1 MLVGPHLE
9 AAGLR
14 LGLGWLGLGWLGLG
28 LRGGRGMGW
37 WTRDWRVSAGRRGRL
52 AGYGEAGAG

>member
-28 LRGGRGMGW
+28 WLGLGWLGLGLRGGRGIG
-37 WTRDWRVSAGRRGRL
+37 G
-52 AGYGEAGAG
+52 